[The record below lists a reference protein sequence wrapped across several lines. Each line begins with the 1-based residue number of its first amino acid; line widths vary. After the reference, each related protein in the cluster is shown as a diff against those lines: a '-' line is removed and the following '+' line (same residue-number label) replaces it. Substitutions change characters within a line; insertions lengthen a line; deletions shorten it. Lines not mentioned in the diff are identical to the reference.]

1 MDAKVYDLINDQIN
15 KELYSAYLYL
25 SFADYYA
32 DAGLDGYANFYMI
45 QAQEERDHAL
55 IFRKYLLE
63 NDRVP
68 KLGAIAQPDKTFTDY
83 MGPLQA
89 ALEHEQYVTSLIN
102 DIYAAA
108 DEVKDYRAMQFL
120 KWFIDEQMEEEDTA
134 RDMIT
139 KMELFGEDKR
149 SLFELNQE
157 YASRTYSLPSPLASE

>member
-1 MDAKVYDLINDQIN
+1 MDQKVYDLINDQIN

-32 DAGLDGYANFYMI
+32 DEGLDGYANFYEI

-63 NDRVP
+63 NDCVP
-68 KLGAIAQPDKTFTDY
+68 KLKAIDAPDKTFNDFLA
-83 MGPLQA
+83 PLEA
-89 ALEHEQYVTSLIN
+89 ALEHEKYVTSLIN

-108 DEVKDYRAMQFL
+108 VSVNDYRAMQFL

-139 KMELFGEDKR
+139 KMQLFGDDKR
-149 SLFELNQE
+149 SLFELNQQL
-157 YASRTYSLPSPLASE
+157 AGRVYSVPTPLQGE

>member
-120 KWFIDEQMEEEDTA
+120 KWFIDEQMEEEDNADT
-134 RDMIT
+134 MIT
-139 KMELFGEDKR
+139 NMKLFGGDPKGLYDLDRECAAR
-149 SLFELNQE
+149 V
-157 YASRTYSLPSPLASE
+157 YSTPSPLAAE

>member
-1 MDAKVYDLINDQIN
+1 MDAKVYELINDQIN
-15 KELYSAYLYL
+15 KELYSAYLYM
-25 SFADYYA
+25 SFADYYE
-32 DAGLDGYANFYMI
+32 DAGLNGYANFYMV

-55 IFRKYLLE
+55 IFRKYLIE
-63 NDRVP
+63 NDQVP

-83 MGPLQA
+83 MGPLKA

-108 DEVKDYRAMQFL
+108 EEVKDYRAMQFL

-139 KMELFGEDKR
+139 KMELFGEDKH

-157 YASRTYSLPSPLASE
+157 YAGRAYSVPSPLAAE